1 MRKISLLLFAALAF
15 GLLANF
21 TIVHASQALDPQIQ
35 RVGLVVAYTPQQ
47 SITIVDKDGKQFTFT
62 LAAALKIV
70 PKHRANLLAPG
81 VYVTIIAP
89 KNGTV
94 ATGIVIH
101 PHAPSSFTM
110 PSATFTATAVPT
122 NTATNTA
129 TALPSETPTE
139 TSTAT
144 PTNTEVPTATMTATE
159 TPTITETS
167 TSTATATPTG
177 TAGTTSN
184 SQSVAAVF
192 IDWLKLIFS

>member
-1 MRKISLLLFAALAF
+1 MRKISLLLFAVLTF

-122 NTATNTA
+122 NTAT
-129 TALPSETPTE
+129 ALPSETPTE

-177 TAGTTSN
+177 TAGTTPN
-184 SQSVAAVF
+184 SQSVVSAFV
-192 IDWLKLIFS
+192 DWLKLIFS